1 MYRPRLLL
9 ADDHPETRALLR
21 TLLQLDFDVVGEVE
35 NGFELVSAAD
45 RLSPDVIVT
54 DVSMPGVDG
63 IEAATRIR
71 DKNPAA
77 RIVFVSVH
85 TDPSLVARGLATGAL
100 AYVPKLAAGDELVS
114 AVQAAMRGERHVIG
128 SRGALNGTT
137 R

>member
-21 TLLQLDFDVVGEVE
+21 TLLQDFDIVAEVKD
-35 NGFELVSAAD
+35 GLELVSAVD

-54 DVSMPGVDG
+54 DVSMPGLDG
-63 IEAATRIR
+63 IEAAMQIR
-71 DKNPAA
+71 RKNPAA

-85 TDPSLVARGLATGAL
+85 TDSALVDRGLATGAF
-100 AYVPKLAAGDELVS
+100 AYVPKLAAGDDLVP
-114 AVQAAMRGERHVIG
+114 AVQAALRGERHVIG
-128 SRGALNGTT
+128 SRGSLNGTT